1 MNFKKLILPFF
12 TLFLLLLASCDLGV
26 QDSNKRFT
34 VTFYEFDTQVLSFTV
49 KENCYISSS
58 VDYPQLRDYKSTAY
72 ADFILNGW
80 YTADGVDSSNL
91 VITADTSFYASFSA
105 TVNFYSYNHSAISTT
120 KHFTVGKTLAS
131 TDYPSPL
138 STYTENLIKHSF
150 LYWSENKAATPETR
164 QKDEFKNTITKD
176 KGTINLYPIYSVP
189 KVYTVKFY
197 TDPNGSPTTKNYQEN
212 STISESSLYYD
223 SILYSDLLYWSESR
237 ANKTEAEAK
246 KVTKVTKDL
255 TLYGIY
261 SPAIYNITEI
271 ENGSITLKIGA
282 SSKVPYTFA
291 DGTIPGLTISYNTS
305 TSDSID
311 LTTTS
316 FNMQKDP
323 TSNYYFAKYTFAPL
337 PSNTYT
343 FTVKTPHEPKTESS
357 VDFADPAPVTNL
369 SATVDDSYANVTWT
383 KATGYSEYTVKAM
396 NGTTVEQTK
405 SNCSTSA
412 EFYGLKNDIQYTFV
426 VQTGTSNETN
436 SVTATPQVEVTNA
449 DWVVAMY
456 MDGDNN
462 LNDPIYIDMNEVEYG
477 LYSNTNYASATDEIK
492 VVALWDGYNKT
503 TGDDVP
509 QLKHAASCIYELG
522 TDTSCNTTYTT
533 SSGAV
538 LSANTKN
545 LSYTAADWLTSTQP
559 SEITQN
565 FTGEVN
571 MGSEQTLE
579 NFLKWVKARYS
590 ANKGFILQFSD
601 HGGGPKSVRYVYTKD
616 GRAIKVGDEGR
627 RALCWD
633 ETSNKAFLSTKDVA
647 TALKNAGYGSTNK
660 IDMILMDLCLGSS
673 IEDAYEFSPY
683 AKYFVASPNTVPGNG
698 MDYIKFIKSLSATTT
713 IDAVCKQ
720 LVKDYHTQY
729 HTTANW
735 KKYLNQQ
742 YNNSLSLS
750 SYTQAEIDVACKN
763 SQLGIPTLS
772 VIDLTK
778 ISELKDAINNLANTI
793 LNISSDKKVYYT
805 VNASGQKT
813 IVENVTDNYIS
824 YKKFL
829 GEMYFNYP
837 NAVGQSM
844 FYIGS
849 YSWLIDIGDVCKKIK
864 AFSSQIIT
872 GQSGETSPSRYCDP
886 DLRNACDDVLTK
898 CNAAILYSWR
908 DYYNKTYSSIYQNY
922 YDTTSSDKYDGFV
935 NGLTICGANIATQGT
950 QVIAGSY
957 PDFYKDLSFGKENGT
972 ESNWYKLLKEWFP
985 AN

>member
-1 MNFKKLILPFF
+1 MNFKKLLLPFF
-12 TLFLLLLASCDLGV
+12 TLFLLILASCDLGV

-138 STYTENLIKHSF
+138 STYTENSVKHSF

-343 FTVKTPHEPKTESS
+343 FTVKTPHEPKTESY

-369 SATVDDSYANVTWT
+369 SATTKDSYAKITWT
-383 KATGYSEYTVKAM
+383 KATGYSKYTVKAM

-522 TDTSCNTTYTT
+522 TDTSCNTTYIT

-538 LSANTKN
+538 LSGNTKN

-579 NFLKWVKARYS
+579 NFLKWVKARYTAS
-590 ANKGFILQFSD
+590 KGYILQFSD
-601 HGGGPKSVRYVYTKD
+601 HGGGPRSVRYLKTDD
-616 GRAIKVGDEGR
+616 GHIIKLNDESR

-633 ETSNKAFLSTKDVA
+633 ESSSNNFLSTKDVA
-647 TALKNAGYGSTNK
+647 TALKNAGYGESNK
-660 IDMILMDLCLGSS
+660 IDMILMDVCLGAS

-683 AKYFVASPNTVPGNG
+683 AKYLAASPNTIPGTG
-698 MDYIKFIKSLSATTT
+698 MDYTDFIKSFSSSKT
-713 IDAVCKQ
+713 IEEIGKQ
-720 LVKDYHTQY
+720 LIKDYIKQY
-729 HTTANW
+729 HTAAKWVN
-735 KKYLNQQ
+735 YLNNW
-742 YNNSLSLS
+742 YGKSYVSIS
-750 SYTQAEIDVACKN
+750 SYSQDEIDSASN
-763 SQLGIPTLS
+763 FSQLGIPTLS
-772 VIDLTK
+772 FIDLSE
-778 ISELKDAINNLANTI
+778 ISELSDSINTLAGLLEGDSIHKMYYKTNTDGKKEISTTETEDYKDF
-793 LNISSDKKVYYT
+793 SK
-805 VNASGQKT
+805 G
-813 IVENVTDNYIS
+813 
-824 YKKFL
+824 L
-829 GEMYFNYP
+829 GELYLNYP
-837 NAVGQSM
+837 GTLFYSM
-844 FYIGS
+844 FYLGT
-849 YSWLIDIGDVCKKIK
+849 YSWLTDIGALFQSIK
-864 AFSSQIIT
+864 GYTAPTLKDGSANIYSWPEVY
-872 GQSGETSPSRYCDP
+872 G
-886 DLRNACDDVLTK
+886 ACDNVLSK
-898 CNAAILYSWR
+898 CNDAILYSWR
-908 DYYNKTYSSIYQNY
+908 DYYHKTYT
-922 YDTTSSDKYDGFV
+922 TTSYSNFYNKGELDNTYENYV
-935 NGLTICGANIATQGT
+935 YGLTICGANIATQGDSL
-950 QVIAGSY
+950 VPGSY
-957 PDFYKDLSFGKENGT
+957 PDFYGNLNFGKENGV
-972 ESNWYKLLKEWFP
+972 ESNWYKLLKKMFG
-985 AN
+985 N